1 MELEKETAS
10 EKYDKYSFNNNT
22 VLFDSENIKIISD
35 IYQEYFNDH
44 QYFFEIYIK
53 QSSIEKNDTKVANWR
68 LSYIN
73 YLTDVRKSIN
83 NI

>member
-1 MELEKETAS
+1 MS
-10 EKYDKYSFNNNT
+10 
-22 VLFDSENIKIISD
+22 ISD